1 MIPNLTMLAVGP
13 SASDS
18 TLCCI
23 MDHLRDLS
31 QQNAAIASRMS
42 ALEALLLRPKVP
54 FGGDAPMLNPVQ
66 VLDGVKWVCPFCD
79 EPLAHRDS
87 FKGHIRALVHRTT
100 RPKCHLHPQ
109 KHATMVSRFEG
120 DTFYKQ
126 EKSFH
131 IAFYSEVRA
140 CCTSLDSE
148 QQSIDHIRRWLD
160 VCMSG
165 SDVPLPVYDTSCRIV
180 RAYKRSQSPCSSR
193 SSTSR
198 SRSNE

>member
-1 MIPNLTMLAVGP
+1 MYAAGY
-13 SASDS
+13 SAPDQI
-18 TLCCI
+18 LCCI
-23 MDHLRDLS
+23 LDQLKVLS
-31 QQNAAIASRMS
+31 QQNATIVDRMAAI
-42 ALEALLLRPKVP
+42 EALVHKPRVQ
-54 FGGDAPMLNPVQ
+54 FDIGEAPCEDGSSDPVN
-66 VLDGVKWVCPFCD
+66 VADNVKWVCPFCD

-126 EKSFH
+126 EQSFH

-165 SDVPLPVYDTSCRIV
+165 SDAPLPVYDTSCRIV
-180 RAYKRSQSPCSSR
+180 RAYKRSQSPCSSH

-198 SRSNE
+198 SKSNE